1 MVVPKGLQAASTLH
15 AASKYMKSMKLAFS
29 ILLLSVVAGAQ
40 SAQTPA
46 VAATPS
52 VTPATQPSEDEGTR
66 KARALLDKAIEA
78 LGGSA
83 YTSYTTRSEEGRTY
97 SLYHSQTRGPGVLY
111 RRFYR
116 YADKDRVEVAL
127 ERGMGVYDIIPFPIP
142 VPEGKAN
149 KKTDVAMIHNGDKGY
164 EVSYKGIELEEAKDT
179 RDYVRRRDRSM
190 EWVVRKWIHEPGVA
204 FFYDGTAL
212 GNANL
217 AEKVTITNGRN
228 ESVTL
233 FLDTVTHLPV
243 KKSYTWRDAA
253 DKGQN
258 LEEEL
263 YDNYKLIQ
271 GIMTPYTQSRYY
283 NGDLVSERF
292 LSKVRYNDE
301 LADSLFEANER
312 PSKD

>member
-1 MVVPKGLQAASTLH
+1 
-15 AASKYMKSMKLAFS
+15 MKSMKLAFS

>member
-1 MVVPKGLQAASTLH
+1 
-15 AASKYMKSMKLAFS
+15 MKLAFS

-52 VTPATQPSEDEGTR
+52 VTPAAQPSEDEGTR

-97 SLYHSQTRGPGVLY
+97 SLYHNQTRGPGVLY

-127 ERGMGVYDIIPFPIP
+127 ERDMGVYDIIPFPIP

-263 YDNYKLIQ
+263 YDNYKPIQ

-292 LSKVRYNDE
+292 LSKIKYNDE
-301 LADSLFEANER
+301 LADSLFEAKAQ
-312 PSKD
+312 STKD

>member
-1 MVVPKGLQAASTLH
+1 
-15 AASKYMKSMKLAFS
+15 MKSMKLAFS

-52 VTPATQPSEDEGTR
+52 VTPAAQPSEDEGTR

-97 SLYHSQTRGPGVLY
+97 SLYHNQTRGPGVLY

-127 ERGMGVYDIIPFPIP
+127 ERDMGVYDIIPFPIP

-263 YDNYKLIQ
+263 YDNYKPIQ

-292 LSKVRYNDE
+292 LSKIKYNDE
-301 LADSLFEANER
+301 LADSLFEAKAQ
-312 PSKD
+312 STKD

>member
-1 MVVPKGLQAASTLH
+1 
-15 AASKYMKSMKLAFS
+15 MKSMKLAFS

-52 VTPATQPSEDEGTR
+52 VTPAAQPSEDEGTR

-127 ERGMGVYDIIPFPIP
+127 ERDMGVYDIIPFPIP

-263 YDNYKLIQ
+263 YDNYKPIQ

-292 LSKVRYNDE
+292 LSKIKYNDE
-301 LADSLFEANER
+301 LADSLFEAKAQ
-312 PSKD
+312 STKD

>member
-1 MVVPKGLQAASTLH
+1 
-15 AASKYMKSMKLAFS
+15 MKSMKLAFS

-52 VTPATQPSEDEGTR
+52 VTLAAQPSEDEGTR

-127 ERGMGVYDIIPFPIP
+127 ERDMGVYDIIPFPIP

-263 YDNYKLIQ
+263 YDNYKPIQ

-292 LSKVRYNDE
+292 LSKIKYNDE
-301 LADSLFEANER
+301 LADSLFEAKAQ
-312 PSKD
+312 STKD

>member
-1 MVVPKGLQAASTLH
+1 
-15 AASKYMKSMKLAFS
+15 MKSMKLAFS

-52 VTPATQPSEDEGTR
+52 VTLAAQPSEDEGTR

-97 SLYHSQTRGPGVLY
+97 SLYHNQTRGPGVLY

-127 ERGMGVYDIIPFPIP
+127 ERDMGVYDIIPFPIP

-263 YDNYKLIQ
+263 YDNYKPIQ

-292 LSKVRYNDE
+292 LSKIKYNDE
-301 LADSLFEANER
+301 LADSLFEAKAQ
-312 PSKD
+312 STKD

>member
-52 VTPATQPSEDEGTR
+52 VTLAAQPSEDEGTR

-127 ERGMGVYDIIPFPIP
+127 ERDMGVYDIIPFPIP

-263 YDNYKLIQ
+263 YDNYKPIQ

-292 LSKVRYNDE
+292 LSKIKYNDE
-301 LADSLFEANER
+301 LADSLFEAKAQ
-312 PSKD
+312 STKD